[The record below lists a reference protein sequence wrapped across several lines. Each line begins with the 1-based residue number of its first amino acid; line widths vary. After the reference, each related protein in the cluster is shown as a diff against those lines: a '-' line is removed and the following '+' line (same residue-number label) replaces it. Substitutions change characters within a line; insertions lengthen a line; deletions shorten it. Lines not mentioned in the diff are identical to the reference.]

1 MPPHTGST
9 GSIVVVISPL
19 TSLMNDQAAKFSP
32 PGLVTDFIFESLVD
46 KEKTRRVLHGRAQLV
61 FFSPENFINNQR
73 YHRMLRSATYK
84 EKLVALVI
92 HEAHCVQDWIEEF
105 RVPFAV
111 IGDFRRLLPSH
122 VKVLAL
128 TAAATQETLR
138 VVTLHLSMRDVAV
151 VGLPPSRA
159 NTMFKMQPF
168 QKLDKF
174 TTSLCTDLMRLRL
187 DYPKTVVF
195 CRTYDDAADLYI
207 TMRSK
212 LGGAFTHPPNV
223 PVCLQQ
229 FRLVDMYHRLSTVD
243 MREKVLASIAQP
255 GSTLRLLF
263 VKTDFGTGVDCRDVQ
278 NIIHW
283 GAPDSIEQ
291 YVLETETAGQDV
303 VAVLQKGK
311 IGRHVGEPMKNYIE
325 NSSSCRR
332 KLLLKDFLLY
342 GDECVDGC
350 KCCDVCAESCTC
362 STCS

>member
-1 MPPHTGST
+1 MA
-9 GSIVVVISPL
+9 ISPL
-19 TSLMNDQAAKFSP
+19 TRLMKDQAAKFSP
-32 PGLVTDFIFESLVD
+32 PGLVTEFIYERFVD
-46 KEKTRRVLHGRAQLV
+46 KETTRRVRHGHAQLV
-61 FFSPENFINNQR
+61 FLSPECFISNER
-73 YHRMLRSATYK
+73 FHRVLRSAPYK

-92 HEAHCVQDWIEEF
+92 HEAHCVRVGDEEF
-105 RVPFAV
+105 RVASAM
-111 IGDFRRLLPSH
+111 IGDLRRLLPSH

-128 TAAATQETLR
+128 TAAVTQDTLE
-138 VVTLHLSMRDVAV
+138 VVTQCLAMRNVAV

-159 NTMFKMQPF
+159 NIVFKMQPF

-342 GDECVDGC
+342 GDECVEGC